1 MASMV
6 RCFTI
11 GHQGRRSSTRVVHD
25 LWPCL
30 DSAERGLIIAM
41 VRFQPLEEEDND
53 MLTTDGAVK
62 RTDAANEPDRG
73 RWIVGI
79 DGSECAA
86 NAVRWVVANA
96 PGRATSIELS
106 TAWQTPIV
114 GAPSISSPPVA
125 VFDDSELIAA
135 AADEIEAVA
144 ARWRVDL
151 DVPVESYVG
160 RGGPAEVLL
169 AAAEHAGL
177 LVVGSRGRGGFARL
191 LLGSTSTQC
200 ATHAAVP
207 TVVVPGDV
215 EPVATRRILVG
226 FDGSQNAQ
234 AAARWAVEFASP
246 GSTVVVAWVWDATP
260 LTVGSDAFFFPD
272 ASDLAAERFNHL
284 VEPLEYE
291 AAASDVILER
301 EFIRGTP
308 RAALSGEADDVDL
321 VVVGARGHGAVGSA
335 LLGSVSTWMLH
346 HVHRPIVV
354 VPFSDPSPRGADGA
368 TPPYIFHG

>member
-1 MASMV
+1 MSAVV
-6 RCFTI
+6 RV
-11 GHQGRRSSTRVVHD
+11 QA
-25 LWPCL
+25 P
-30 DSAERGLIIAM
+30 
-41 VRFQPLEEEDND
+41 EEERND
-53 MLTTDGAVK
+53 MLTTEDAVK
-62 RTDAANEPDRG
+62 RPAVANEQDLG

-79 DGSECAA
+79 DGSECAE
-86 NAVRWVVANA
+86 NAVRWAVANA
-96 PGRATSIELS
+96 RGRASSIELL

-114 GAPSISSPPVA
+114 GAYPMSSPSVA
-125 VFDDSELIAA
+125 VYDDSELIAA
-135 AADEIEAVA
+135 AAAETEALA
-144 ARWRVDL
+144 TRCRADL

-200 ATHAAVP
+200 ATHATVP

-215 EPVATRRILVG
+215 EPIATQRILVG
-226 FDGSQNAQ
+226 FDGSANAQ
-234 AAARWAVEFASP
+234 AAARWAVQFASP
-246 GSTVVVAWVWDATP
+246 GSTVVIAWVWDATP
-260 LTVGSDAFFFPD
+260 LAVGSDAFFFPD

-284 VEPLEYE
+284 VEPLEDE
-291 AAASDVILER
+291 AAGADVTLER

-308 RAALSGEADDVDL
+308 RAALSDQADDVDL

-335 LLGSVSTWMLH
+335 LLGSVSTWILH

-354 VPFSDPSPRGADGA
+354 VPLSEPSPRGAAGA
-368 TPPYIFHG
+368 PPPDIFHG

>member
-1 MASMV
+1 MLKTDHAV
-6 RCFTI
+6 TDHAATI
-11 GHQGRRSSTRVVHD
+11 
-25 LWPCL
+25 
-30 DSAERGLIIAM
+30 ERD
-41 VRFQPLEEEDND
+41 P
-53 MLTTDGAVK
+53 
-62 RTDAANEPDRG
+62 G
-73 RWIVGI
+73 RWIIGI
-79 DGSECAA
+79 DGSECAS

-96 PGRATSIELS
+96 PGRATNLEFI
-106 TAWQTPIV
+106 TAWQAPTV
-114 GAPSISSPPVA
+114 GAYPMSSPSVT

-135 AADEIEAVA
+135 AADETEAVA
-144 ARWRVDL
+144 ARCRVEL
-151 DVPVESYVG
+151 DVPAESYVG

-215 EPVATRRILVG
+215 EPIATRRILVG
-226 FDGSQNAQ
+226 FDGSPNAM
-234 AAARWAVEFASP
+234 AAARWALKFAAP

-260 LTVGSDAFFFPD
+260 LAVGSDAFFFPD

-284 VEPLEYE
+284 VEPLEYDAV
-291 AAASDVILER
+291 AADVTIER

-308 RAALSGEADDVDL
+308 RAALSSKSDDVDL

-335 LLGSVSTWMLH
+335 LLGSVSTWILH

-354 VPFSDPSPRGADGA
+354 VPLSDPSANVAAGAPSPD
-368 TPPYIFHG
+368 IFHG